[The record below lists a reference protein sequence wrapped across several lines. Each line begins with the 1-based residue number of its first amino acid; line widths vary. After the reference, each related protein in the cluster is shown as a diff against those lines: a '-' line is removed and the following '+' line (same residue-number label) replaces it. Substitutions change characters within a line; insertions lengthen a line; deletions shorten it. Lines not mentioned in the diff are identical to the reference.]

1 MALPSINFVTGQG
14 GLGRA
19 LAGEDYISGLFFIGV
34 AVPFLA
40 TPKQFF
46 SYSQFTESVPND
58 NSDVTA
64 SDMDLDITVIGTNG
78 NTATILL
85 ANPFL
90 GTTTS
95 VVYTKSAS
103 ETTLTLVA
111 SAIKDLINANTDTH
125 GYSAVSTVANVSIT
139 APKSYGVALN
149 TTTLSVTFTGTLA
162 GTTSAW
168 SNGTAT
174 IKAHLHY
181 QVSEYF
187 RIQPQGQLYVQSLAT
202 ASADYNEI
210 YTMQNVANGTIRQI
224 AVVEKD
230 VFATSM
236 VTTLQTKVNL
246 IDSEYKYT
254 SVVLGADFS
263 SLNYT
268 TLPSLSLNS
277 NKVSVCLG
285 ADAGNLGKNTALAIG
300 KSVTSVG
307 VCLGAVSLAKVSD
320 CIGWIAKFNV
330 GLGKELDVLRL
341 ATGDLLTS
349 LSLSALN
356 ALNNLGYVFLRKQL
370 GIQGSYFVDSN
381 TCIVASSD
389 FAKIENNRT
398 IDKAKRVVRT
408 ALLPELNSPIVLN
421 SDGTIKDT
429 TISYLEGLCETALD
443 ELIRNTEISAYDVV
457 INPAQN
463 VLSTSEIVVSISI
476 VPVGVARTITVN
488 IGFVLSI

>member
-1 MALPSINFVTGQG
+1 MALPSINFVTGTG

-19 LAGEDYISGLFFIGV
+19 LPGEDYISGLFFIGV
-34 AVPFLA
+34 DVPFLA

-46 SYSQFTESVPND
+46 SYNQFTESVPND
-58 NSDVTA
+58 NSDVTPA
-64 SDMDLDITVIGTNG
+64 DMDLEVTAIGTNG
-78 NTATILL
+78 DKATLLL
-85 ANPFL
+85 ANPFT

-111 SAIKDLINANTDTH
+111 TAIKNLINAGTETH
-125 GYSAVSTVANVSIT
+125 GYSATSSVETIT
-139 APKSYGVALN
+139 IIAPKSYGVALN
-149 TTTLSVTFTGTLA
+149 TTTLDVTFTGTIDA
-162 GTTSAW
+162 TPTTWA
-168 SNGTAT
+168 NGTAT

-210 YTMQNVANGTIRQI
+210 YEMQNVANGTIRQI

-254 SVVLGADFS
+254 SVLLGADFS
-263 SLNYT
+263 SLSYT

-277 NKVSVCLG
+277 NKVSVVLG
-285 ADAGNLGKNTALAIG
+285 ADGGNVGNNISKAIG
-300 KSVTSVG
+300 KSCTAVG
-307 VCLGAVSLAKVSD
+307 ACLGAVSLAKVSD
-320 CIGWIAKFNV
+320 SIGWIAKFNV
-330 GLGKELDVLRL
+330 GLGKELDTLKL

-356 ALNNLGYVFLRKQL
+356 ALNNLGYIFLRKQL

-421 SDGTIKDT
+421 AGGTIKDT